1 MNLHLAALLALLA
14 LLAALPAAA
23 ALPEVT
29 PLAPAAKRWKNTA
42 ELSFV
47 SANGNSKTQTTSA
60 KDAFTYD
67 FSDRTKGEFEAGGL
81 GARADGR
88 VTAEQYFAQE
98 KVGFKLTDRTYVFER
113 YRWDRNLI
121 AGVIH
126 RHDFSAGLGREIRK
140 TPKDLWIGEL
150 APGYLIEERLNDR
163 RKSYSSARAY
173 TKYTRDLSATA
184 KFSQDADYTISLKDA
199 RDARCGTETALI
211 AALSTSLSVKNSFI
225 WRHDSRPPLGKR
237 KDDTILS
244 VSLLASF

>member
-1 MNLHLAALLALLA
+1 MKLLFAAVPLLLALS
-14 LLAALPAAA
+14 AAA
-23 ALPEVT
+23 GD
-29 PLAPAAKRWKNTA
+29 APRKWKNTA

-67 FSDRTKGEFEAGGL
+67 FSARTKAELEAGAL
-81 GARADGR
+81 GARSDGR
-88 VTAEQYFAQE
+88 VTAEQYFAEE
-98 KVGFKLTDRTYVFER
+98 KVSFKLADRDYVFER

-126 RHDFSAGLGREIRK
+126 RHDFSAGVGRELRK

-163 RKSYSSARAY
+163 RKNFASARAY
-173 TKYTRDLSATA
+173 TNYTRDLSATA
-184 KFSQDADYTISLKDA
+184 KFSQDAEYTLSLKDS
-199 RDARCGTETALI
+199 RDARCGTETALT
-211 AALSTSLSVKNSFI
+211 AALSTNLSVKNSFI

-244 VSLLASF
+244 VSLLASY